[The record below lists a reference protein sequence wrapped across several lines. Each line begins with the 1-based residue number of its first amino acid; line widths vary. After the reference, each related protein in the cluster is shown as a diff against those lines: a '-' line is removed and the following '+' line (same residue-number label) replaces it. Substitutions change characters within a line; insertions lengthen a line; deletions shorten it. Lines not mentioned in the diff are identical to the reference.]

1 MTDGVIL
8 HPAIARI
15 ASAALGRA
23 PRTGGDQPVDR
34 GTQAAALDDIL
45 ARFGPDGLLGAGR
58 HLDVVVSDPIV
69 LALLNSD
76 SPAVLL
82 HKIERLNR
90 YLHSHHRH
98 RLLGSESDGVEL
110 EHVSTGA
117 TPPTSVESLFVCGLY
132 LELLS
137 RIGCVGLR
145 CAFPDSETRDRDVY
159 HDGRPEGVPHD
170 RTARWSI
177 GWSSFAASRSLP
189 GLDELLLR
197 ELPADLADGSASGQV
212 EAVVR
217 SDVSRS
223 WRLTSVASQLVVS
236 PRTLQ
241 RRLRDEGRSFTQ
253 IVRSARVTAA
263 RELLGDPTRTVT
275 EIGYVT
281 GFADTAHFTR
291 TFKAAVGATPTDWRR
306 AHADAR

>member
-1 MTDGVIL
+1 MTDGVML
-8 HPAIARI
+8 HPAIAQI
-15 ASAALGRA
+15 ASAALGPVSGSR
-23 PRTGGDQPVDR
+23 GEQPIGRSV
-34 GTQAAALDDIL
+34 QAGLLEDIL
-45 ARFGPDGLLGAGR
+45 VRFGPDGLLGAGR
-58 HLDVVVSDPIV
+58 HLVIVAGDPIV

-98 RLLGSESDGVEL
+98 RLLDLQSDRVEL

-117 TPPTSVESLFVCGLY
+117 TLPSPVESLFVCGLY

-137 RIGCVGLR
+137 RIGCVGIN
-145 CAFPDSETRDRDVY
+145 CAFPDSKTGDRDVF
-159 HDGRPEGVPHD
+159 HDGRPAGVPGD

-177 GWSSFAASRSLP
+177 CWSSFEASRTLP
-189 GLDELLLR
+189 GLDDLLLR
-197 ELPADLADGSASGQV
+197 DLPVDLADRSVSAQV

-217 SDVSRS
+217 SDVSRG
-223 WRLTSVASQLVVS
+223 WKLASVASQLVVS

-241 RRLRDEGRSFTQ
+241 RRLRDEGRSFSQ
-253 IVRSARVTAA
+253 IVRAARVTAA
-263 RELLGDPTRTVT
+263 QDLLGDPTRTVT

-306 AHADAR
+306 AHAGAP